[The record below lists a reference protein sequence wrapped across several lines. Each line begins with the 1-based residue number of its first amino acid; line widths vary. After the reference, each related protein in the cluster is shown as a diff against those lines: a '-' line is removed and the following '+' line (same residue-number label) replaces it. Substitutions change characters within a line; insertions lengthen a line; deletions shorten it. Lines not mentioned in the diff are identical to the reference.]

1 MENSGNDLERGRAAF
16 ARSAWSEAYARLSA
30 AQREAQ
36 LSPEDVERLA
46 TAAYLIGR
54 VEEHVEI
61 GARAQHA
68 FLAAGAVERAA
79 RTAFWLGFGLIGRGE
94 HARGSGWIARA
105 QRLLDDAPDDC
116 AERGYLLLPLAL
128 RRLAE
133 GNAGGAHDA
142 FGQAVEIGRRAGD
155 ANLIALGRLGRGQAR
170 IRLGQVQAGVAG
182 LDEALAA
189 VEAGD
194 LAPLAVG
201 TVYCAAIEACQEIFD
216 LRRAQAWTAMLSR
229 WCEAQPDLV
238 PFRGQ
243 CLVRRS
249 EVMQLRGDW
258 SGAAHEA
265 DSACELLAQPPAQP
279 AAGAAFYQRGE
290 LHRLRGEF
298 AEAETSYR
306 QASRRGR
313 RPQPGL
319 ALLRLAQGQAAAA
332 TALVRGALEEARD
345 PLARARLLPAQVDI
359 ALAAGDVAAAG
370 QAADELLRMAAPL
383 RAPLLHALADT
394 ARGAVRLA
402 EDDAGAALDA
412 LRRAGAVWQELEAP
426 YDAART
432 RVLVA
437 LACRRLGD
445 EETADLEFDA
455 ARWAFDQLGA
465 LPDRARVDALT
476 AERQPRPDHGLTRR
490 ELEVLRLVA
499 AGRTNRAIAAQLF
512 ISERTVERHVSNI
525 FLKLGVSSRA
535 GATAS
540 AYEHGL
546 V

>member
-1 MENSGNDLERGRAAF
+1 MEKSGDDLDRGRAAF

-30 AQREAQ
+30 AQRASE
-36 LSPEDVERLA
+36 LSAEDLERLA
-46 TAAYLIGR
+46 TSAYLIGL

-61 GARAQHA
+61 GARAQHG
-68 FLAAGAVERAA
+68 FLAAGDVARAA
-79 RTAFWLGFGLIGRGE
+79 RTAFWLGFGLLGRGE

-105 QRLLDDAPDDC
+105 QRLLEDAPDDC
-116 AERGYLLLPLAL
+116 AEHGYLLLPAAL
-128 RRLAE
+128 RQLAE
-133 GNAGGAHDA
+133 GNAAGAHEA
-142 FGQAVEIGRRAGD
+142 FGQAAEIGHRSSD
-155 ANLIALGRLGRGQAR
+155 ANLIALGRLGCGQAL
-170 IRLGQVQAGVAG
+170 IRLGEVEAGVSG
-182 LDEALAA
+182 LDEAMAS

-194 LAPLAVG
+194 LSPLAVG
-201 TVYCAAIEACQEIFD
+201 TVYCAVIEACQEIFD
-216 LRRAQAWTAMLSR
+216 LRRAQEWTAMLSR

-249 EVMQLRGDW
+249 EVMQLRGAW
-258 SGAAHEA
+258 PEAAHEA
-265 DSACELLAQPPAQP
+265 ESACELLARPPGQP
-279 AAGAAFYQRGE
+279 AAGAALYQRGE

-298 AEAETSYR
+298 AEAELSYR
-306 QASRRGR
+306 QASRWGR

-319 ALLRLAQGQAAAA
+319 ALLRLAQGQADAAA
-332 TALVRGALEEARD
+332 ALIRGALEEARD
-345 PLARARLLPAQVDI
+345 PLARSRVLPAQVEI
-359 ALAAGDVAAAG
+359 ALAVGDVAAAG
-370 QAADELLRMAAPL
+370 VAADELAHMAARLP
-383 RAPLLHALADT
+383 APLLQALADT

-402 EDDAGAALDA
+402 EGDATAALDA
-412 LRRAGAVWQELEAP
+412 LRRACATWQALEAP

-432 RVLVA
+432 RVLLA

-445 EETADLEFDA
+445 PETAGFELDA
-455 ARWAFDQLGA
+455 ARWAFEQLGA
-465 LPDRARVDALT
+465 LPDAVRVDALS
-476 AERQPRPDHGLTRR
+476 AERQARSDHGLTPR

-499 AGRTNRAIAAQLF
+499 AGQTNKAIAAQLF

-525 FLKLGVSSRA
+525 FLKLGVSSRS